1 LIRIVIDTDILIDH
15 LRGMEKA
22 KEYLREI
29 EEGNVRAA
37 ISVITEAEL
46 AAGHSMKDSSV
57 QMKVKRLLNILEKV
71 EVTSKIAWRAGEIK
85 RNYKSRLMDAL
96 IAATAL
102 EFNSKLVTRNVKH
115 YEMIAELEIESFN
128 F

>member
-1 LIRIVIDTDILIDH
+1 MIRIVIDTDILIDH

-29 EEGNVRAA
+29 EQGKVRAA

-46 AAGHSMKDSSV
+46 AAGQSMKDSSV

-71 EVTSKIAWRAGEIK
+71 EVTSEIAWKAGEL
-85 RNYKSRLMDAL
+85 RRDYKCRLMDAL
-96 IAATAL
+96 IAATAMKL
-102 EFNSKLVTRNVKH
+102 NLKLVTRNVKH
-115 YEMIAELEIESFN
+115 YEKVIGLEIELPY
-128 F
+128 

>member
-1 LIRIVIDTDILIDH
+1 MIRIVIDTDILIDH

-29 EEGNVRAA
+29 EEGRVRAA
-37 ISVITEAEL
+37 ISVIIITEAEL
-46 AAGHSMKDSSV
+46 AAGQSMKDSSV

-115 YEMIAELEIESFN
+115 Y
-128 F
+128 

>member
-1 LIRIVIDTDILIDH
+1 
-15 LRGMEKA
+15 MEKA

-29 EEGNVRAA
+29 EEGKVRAA

-46 AAGHSMKDSSV
+46 AAGQSMNDSSV

-102 EFNSKLVTRNVKH
+102 GFNSKLVTRNVKH
-115 YEMIAELEIESFN
+115 YEMIGDLEIEKPY
-128 F
+128 